1 MCPDYRAPAVPVPS
15 NWQAARLTS
24 GPEPVSAK
32 ANAAELTHWWQ
43 AFHDPVLTRLIQW
56 ALANNKDVKQT
67 EGRLKEARARRA
79 ISQADQYPSLARKA
93 ARMDPIEALR
103 HE

>member
-1 MCPDYRAPAVPVPS
+1 MPTDR
-15 NWQAARLTS
+15 QAAPLLTS
-24 GPEPVSAK
+24 APEPVSAK
-32 ANAAELTHWWQ
+32 AEATELTHWWQ
-43 AFHDPVLTRLIQW
+43 AFHDPVLARLIQQ

-67 EGRLKEARARRA
+67 EGWLKEARTRRA